1 MSNSRKAR
9 DKAVNR
15 VIHRLFWRANFV
27 DRWGVPICLLT
38 KIPALTLFNVF
49 IPLEIAFGI
58 EAIIAKDLD
67 EVSVHA
73 TRIFLMAIGYAV
85 LWTIGTIFISR
96 NGVVGGVYLQRKVF
110 ANYLNKDHDFYSNTF
125 FGSLGAQAARLRD
138 SYIEYNILM
147 LGPVPKQIVIVVAGI
162 LVIGYQSVP
171 LALTTLGLMTVT
183 LSFTMLSS
191 TWRLKYRRLVA
202 ERSSDVA
209 GSIGDA
215 LTHAPTV
222 KSFAAEK
229 HEEHRLASLL
239 EQWRKAQ
246 FMSWVLSAPADAGR
260 AILAALASVVLLL
273 MTANMYI
280 DGSISIA
287 IVALIQLYV
296 IRLIAST
303 LEIAEIIKGYEH
315 AMGGAY
321 QPVAT
326 MLVEPDITD
335 KKPLRNLPTAK
346 KMGITFDGVTF
357 RYPEANETAFAI
369 ADLRL
374 EITPGQKVGLVGYSG
389 SGKTTLTKLLL
400 RFMDVTDGAILIN
413 GIDIRELPQQELRRH
428 VAYVPQ
434 EPILFH
440 RSIYENIAYGN
451 PDASK
456 KDVMKAAEMA
466 YVDEFVQ
473 SLPDGYDTLVGERGV
488 KLSGGQRQRVAIAR
502 AMLKN
507 APILVLDE
515 ATSALDS
522 HSEQRIQEALWNL
535 MRDRTALVIAH
546 RLSTIQ
552 RMDTIVV
559 VDKGHIIQQGTHEQL
574 VTQRKQLYASL
585 WSHQSGGYLGQPAD
599 DKHAA

>member
-1 MSNSRKAR
+1 M
-9 DKAVNR
+9 
-15 VIHRLFWRANFV
+15 IHRLFWRANFV
-27 DRWGVPICLLT
+27 DRYGVAICLLT
-38 KIPALTLFNVF
+38 KIPALALFNVF

-58 EAIIAKDLD
+58 EAIFSKDLD
-67 EVSVHA
+67 EVSTHA
-73 TRIFLMAIGYAV
+73 LRIFLMAVGYAV

-96 NGVVGGVYLQRKVF
+96 NGVIGGVYLQRKVF
-110 ANYLNKDHDFYSNTF
+110 ANFLNKDNDFYSNSF

-162 LVIGYQSVP
+162 LVIGYQSIA
-171 LALTTLGLMTVT
+171 LAAVTFALMMLT

-209 GSIGDA
+209 GSVGDA

-222 KSFAAEK
+222 KSFAAE
-229 HEEHRLASLL
+229 EYEARRLSGLL

-246 FMSWVLSAPADAGR
+246 FMSWILSAPADSGR

-273 MTANMYI
+273 MTARMYA

-287 IVALIQLYV
+287 VVALIQLYV

-321 QPVAT
+321 QPIAT
-326 MLVEPDITD
+326 MMIEPVITD
-335 KKPLRNLPTAK
+335 KKPARSLPSTR
-346 KMGITFDGVTF
+346 KMAITFDGVTF
-357 RYPEANETAFAI
+357 RYPEAGADSLAI
-369 ADLRL
+369 SDFTLA
-374 EITPGQKVGLVGYSG
+374 IKPGQKIGLVGYSG

-400 RFMDVTDGAILIN
+400 RFMDVTDGAIVIN

-428 VAYVPQ
+428 IAYVPQ

-451 PDASK
+451 PRASK
-456 KDVMKAAEMA
+456 KDVLKAAELA

-473 SLPDGYDTLVGERGV
+473 SLPHGYDTLVGERGV

-502 AMLKN
+502 AILKD

-535 MRDRTALVIAH
+535 MRERTALVIAH

-559 VDKGHIIQQGTHEQL
+559 VENGHIIQSGTHDQL
-574 VTQRKQLYASL
+574 IQQRKQLYARL
-585 WSHQSGGYLGQPAD
+585 WTHQSGGYLGEPAD
-599 DKHAA
+599 DKSAG